1 MKETAETLGVD
12 FDPDF
17 IKHLKKKLSSLFLVI
32 HFVFISGSDDEGNF
46 SNQKRCKTHSEKQ
59 RDG

>member
-17 IKHLKKKLSSLFLVI
+17 IKHLKKIIF
-32 HFVFISGSDDEGNF
+32 FIFGYSFCFHKWFG
-46 SNQKRCKTHSEKQ
+46 R
-59 RDG
+59 